1 MSRFSLPNLFKTIR
15 FKLVLVTFGILILL
29 WLYFVYNSLYAIR
42 VVRSQVADSSSKLV
56 SIYMQSIDHNL
67 NSVEMYISSI
77 LTSNSDIVDM
87 QYQQD
92 PARRD
97 EAKIKLF
104 RRISSDIVQYNYIN
118 SIFVYSVEND
128 DFFSVYSMNSVDYT
142 TQQAVNAYI
151 SDLLQDQQHRGT
163 LAKTGYFSAQINE
176 KYYVFRILN
185 YDQMCI
191 GTWVSADLLNEPLV
205 KAYAGTSTVSLFL
218 TADGM
223 PMNNQSFITEKQ
235 ITLQDNYADYYLAGH
250 PVKYLVIRQPSAY
263 ENFSLAILIPDK
275 SILENLGYFNQLALI
290 ISLIFI
296 TLIPLY
302 VIFLR
307 KSLFSPLRAILN
319 VMNRIKEGQLDE
331 RISYPAK
338 SLEFKTINNSFNS
351 MMDQIHLLKI
361 NVYEEQISK
370 QKEEAEN
377 LRLQISPHFFMNS
390 LHIIYSL
397 AQVKDY
403 DLVKEMSL
411 CLFRYFSYI
420 SRKKMSLVRLS
431 EEISHIRNYIR
442 IMELR
447 FVNGFAYSI
456 EAPDDLLDIL
466 VPPLSVQTFIENTM
480 KYALTMDEIIELSV
494 KVEPCLLDDGQA
506 GVKIAIYNSGQWI
519 REDILSKLQSGQR
532 IIDEQGEHIGIWNVF
547 RRLQIAYEGKAQ
559 LRINNI
565 EPKGVLAE
573 MLIPW
578 QDDRLP
584 VPSDKEMS

>member
-1 MSRFSLPNLFKTIR
+1 LQRISLPSLFKSIR
-15 FKLVLVTFGILILL
+15 FKLVLVTFGILVLL
-29 WLYFVYNSLYAIR
+29 WLYFVYNSLYAIQ

-56 SIYMQSIDHNL
+56 SLYMQSIDHNL
-67 NSVEMYISSI
+67 NSVEIYISSI
-77 LTSNSDIVDM
+77 LTSNTDIVDM

-92 PARRD
+92 PGRRN

-128 DFFSVYSMNSVDYT
+128 DFFSVYSMNNVDYT
-142 TQQAVNAYI
+142 TQQAVNTYI
-151 SDLLQDQQHRGT
+151 TDLLQDQQLRGT
-163 LAKTGYFSAQINE
+163 LTKTGYFSAQIND

-185 YDQMCI
+185 YDQMYI

-218 TADGM
+218 TSDGV
-223 PMNNQSFITEKQ
+223 PMNNQSFITENQ
-235 ITLQDNYADYYLAGH
+235 ITLQNNSTDYYLTGH
-250 PVKYLVIRQPSAY
+250 SVKYLVIGQPSAY
-263 ENFSLAILIPDK
+263 ENFRLAILIPDK

-296 TLIPLY
+296 ILLPLY

-331 RISYPAK
+331 RIRYPAK
-338 SLEFKTINNSFNS
+338 SPEFTTINSSFNS

-397 AQVKDY
+397 AQAKDY

-431 EEISHIRNYIR
+431 EEIDHIRNYIR

-447 FVNGFAYSI
+447 FVNGFSYAI
-456 EAPDDLLDIL
+456 EAPEELLDIL

-494 KVEPCLLDDGQA
+494 KIEPCLLNDGS

-519 REDILSKLQSGQR
+519 REDILSKLQSGLR
-532 IIDEQGEHIGIWNVF
+532 IVDEQGEHIGIWNVF

-578 QDDRLP
+578 QDDRLLT
-584 VPSDKEMS
+584 PSDEEMS